1 MKKNDC
7 SYSGACG
14 RAGHVRLLDV
24 AAETGTLAGGAI
36 GAGSGAPSW

>member
-1 MKKNDC
+1 
-7 SYSGACG
+7 
-14 RAGHVRLLDV
+14 LLDV